1 MPAVPERH
9 LTIAQGFDRAAPG
22 YDSARRKLV
31 PCFDKFY
38 GWAVRLLPFSGAD
51 PIRVLDLGAGTGLL
65 SAWILDAFP
74 NAQLRL
80 VDISGP
86 MLDRARERFAALA
99 APPVMEVLDYA
110 HHPLG
115 GPCDAVVSALSI
127 HHLSDELKRDL
138 FARIFAALRPG
149 GVFINAEQVLGPTAE
164 LEEAY
169 RQAWLADARALGA
182 SEAEIDAALL
192 RMQED
197 RCAPLEAQLQWLRE
211 IGFEDADCWFKEG
224 RFAVYSARRPS

>member
-1 MPAVPERH
+1 MPTVPERH
-9 LTIAQGFDRAAPG
+9 LTIAAGFDRAAPG
-22 YDSARRKLV
+22 YDTARRKLV

-38 GWAVRLLPFSGAD
+38 GWAVRLLPFSGDD
-51 PIRVLDLGAGTGLL
+51 PIRMLDLGAGTGLL

-74 NAQLRL
+74 NARLRL
-80 VDISGP
+80 VDISEP
-86 MLDRARERFAALA
+86 MLARARERFAGLA

-115 GPCDAVVSALSI
+115 GPYDAVVSALSI

-138 FARIFAALRPG
+138 FARTFAALRPG
-149 GVFINAEQVLGPTAE
+149 GVCINAEQVLGPTAA

-169 RQAWLADARALGA
+169 RQAWLDDARALGA
-182 SEAEIDAALL
+182 SEEEIDAALI

-197 RCAPLEAQLQWLRE
+197 RCAPVETQLQWLRE

-224 RFAVYSARRPS
+224 RFAVYSGRKPS